1 MCVNVNL
8 CISSIL
14 TFISHFKY
22 LLTIYFQIITPSLLN
37 NLTQFLFMV
46 KNYSSLNSNTTLEF
60 NKKET
65 KNISSGNDFKIM
77 NASWFF
83 MILMLISMT
92 IGQKA
97 TANHTTNLIFT
108 SSYTYH
114 SVILKSSV
122 DQGQSGGGGH
132 GNTDWVGWHPLMPNQ
147 KNLSLE
153 ILIKI
158 TTQL

>member
-22 LLTIYFQIITPSLLN
+22 LLTIYFQIITPNLLN

-65 KNISSGNDFKIM
+65 KKISSGNYFIR
-77 NASWFF
+77 
-83 MILMLISMT
+83 I
-92 IGQKA
+92 A
-97 TANHTTNLIFT
+97 TPTGN
-108 SSYTYH
+108 
-114 SVILKSSV
+114 
-122 DQGQSGGGGH
+122 QSI
-132 GNTDWVGWHPLMPNQ
+132 Q
-147 KNLSLE
+147 
-153 ILIKI
+153 IIKK
-158 TTQL
+158 